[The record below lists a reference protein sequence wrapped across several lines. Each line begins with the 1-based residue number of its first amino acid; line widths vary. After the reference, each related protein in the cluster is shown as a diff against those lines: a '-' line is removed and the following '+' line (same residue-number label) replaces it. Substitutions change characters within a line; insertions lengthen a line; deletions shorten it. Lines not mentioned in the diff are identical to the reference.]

1 VKERLM
7 AVLVTGAMLLLA
19 LLALLMGA
27 IRLAFRQSRF
37 VWVLGTLL
45 VLAILSGNLPLALVM
60 VLVLGSVV
68 AGQVR
73 G

>member
-1 VKERLM
+1 VKEK
-7 AVLVTGAMLLLA
+7 LLA
-19 LLALLMGA
+19 VVVLLGLWLAGLVALLVVLIGWV
-27 IRLAFRQSRF
+27 IRLRLWAILL
-37 VWVLGTLL
+37 VL
-45 VLAILSGNLPLALVM
+45 VLAIGAGNLPLALVM

>member
-1 VKERLM
+1 VKEK
-7 AVLVTGAMLLLA
+7 LLA
-19 LLALLMGA
+19 VVVLLGLLFAGLVALLVVLIGWV
-27 IRLAFRQSRF
+27 IRLRLWAILL
-37 VWVLGTLL
+37 VL
-45 VLAILSGNLPLALVM
+45 VLAIGSGNLPLALVM

>member
-1 VKERLM
+1 M

-27 IRLAFRQSRF
+27 IRLAFRQPGY

-45 VLAILSGNLPLALVM
+45 VLAIVSVNLPLALVM
-60 VLVLGSVV
+60 VLLLGSVL
-68 AGQVR
+68 AGLVQ